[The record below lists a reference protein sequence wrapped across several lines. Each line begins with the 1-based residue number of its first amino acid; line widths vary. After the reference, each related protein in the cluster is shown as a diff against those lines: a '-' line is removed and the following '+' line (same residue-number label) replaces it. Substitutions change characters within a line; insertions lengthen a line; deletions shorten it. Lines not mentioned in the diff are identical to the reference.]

1 MINHNSTLLCLINF
15 KKQTVTVL
23 QSLKILSV
31 LVAIRLDEKP
41 DTIENILTS
50 SLMNEGVASSG
61 SSFDLLAS
69 STWEKVL

>member
-1 MINHNSTLLCLINF
+1 MINLNSTLPCLLNLER
-15 KKQTVTVL
+15 QTITVL

-31 LVAIRLDEKP
+31 LAAIRLDEKP

-50 SLMNEGVASSG
+50 SLMNEAIASSG
-61 SSFDLLAS
+61 PSDPLAS